1 MNNIFQIDKDFN
13 FSLINL
19 ANPSIIN
26 NSNHICK
33 ITHGDTGKNLYIQL
47 PKCTTKN
54 GIVKSN
60 NRIYCDLVYKSS
72 DKEIIEFFE
81 KLEATIVENIFKN
94 RDTWFYEGNNMSRED
109 ISELIIPILRS
120 YKSGKCFIVRQN
132 IKNDKLLIYNED
144 QKKIALD
151 DLEDNVEIVP
161 LINISCVKF
170 SSKSI
175 NIESNLVQIMVIMPS
190 DEFENQI
197 LINLSNPKGKTDNH
211 REIQSHTITDKNVV
225 TENDNI
231 LDNSINILTHDK
243 THDKTDDKIDDKT
256 DDKIDDKTGKES
268 NNARKVKENGDINNM
283 NIENSSF
290 NNVSLDSLEINSLE
304 TIKLKDKNEV
314 YLELY
319 YEAVRKAKE
328 IRKNAIDAFLHA
340 KSIKTQYNLDDYID
354 SSSESYNNDS
364 DNDSDNDID
373 NDSKLIETKDL

>member
-54 GIVKSN
+54 GIIKSN
-60 NRIYCDLVYKSS
+60 NRIYCDLLYKSS

-109 ISELIIPILRS
+109 ISELFIPILRS
-120 YKSGKCFIVRQN
+120 YRSGKCFIVRQN

-197 LINLSNPKGKTDNH
+197 LINLSNPTSKVDNH
-211 REIQSHTITDKNVV
+211 REIQSHNSSDKIENTHEITDKNIVI
-225 TENDNI
+225 ENEDI
-231 LDNSINILTHDK
+231 LDNSINKLTDNTRDK
-243 THDKTDDKIDDKT
+243 
-256 DDKIDDKTGKES
+256 EC
-268 NNARKVKENGDINNM
+268 NNAIKVQENSDINNM

-290 NNVSLDSLEINSLE
+290 NNVSLDSLEINSLD

-319 YEAVRKAKE
+319 HEAVKKAKE
-328 IRKNAIDAFLHA
+328 IRKNAIAAFLQA
-340 KSIKTQYNLDDYID
+340 KSIKTQYNLYDYID
-354 SSSESYNNDS
+354 SSSESYNNNSDSES
-364 DNDSDNDID
+364 DNDSKI
-373 NDSKLIETKDL
+373 IETKDL